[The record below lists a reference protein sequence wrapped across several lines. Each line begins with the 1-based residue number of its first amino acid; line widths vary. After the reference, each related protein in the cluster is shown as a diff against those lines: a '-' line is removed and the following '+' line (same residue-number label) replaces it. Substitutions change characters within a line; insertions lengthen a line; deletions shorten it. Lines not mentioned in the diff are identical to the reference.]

1 MIAFRISSLI
11 LLAMSLAWSGP
22 VSAATAPMVVRL
34 YSDMCVHPE
43 SGDLLGTRIM
53 LLDLNDGP
61 YLIFQEA
68 EGAMGMPEI
77 VRLERGALEG
87 KALNFAVG
95 PKHSRFHG
103 RLRIVKSPG
112 ASKTGG
118 WVRQARPACFSSA
131 WRKLK
136 KVFRIAGDGWARRL
150 PKHDE
155 WLPGSSVL

>member
-1 MIAFRISSLI
+1 LI

-68 EGAMGMPEI
+68 EGAMGTPEI

-103 RLRIVKSPG
+103 TLTDREITGRFQDGRLGTAGKAGLR
-112 ASKTGG
+112 
-118 WVRQARPACFSSA
+118 
-131 WRKLK
+131 LK
-136 KVFRIAGDGWARRL
+136 RVAKIEKGFPDCR
-150 PKHDE
+150 
-155 WLPGSSVL
+155 